1 MPKWYA
7 ISELMDEI
15 VAEVVAREEMVMYD
29 DPSLNDIKKFTV
41 EELYAKLD
49 EELTHKISQSFGTD
63 ITLLRTSK
71 SIFVYLS
78 ELYRR
83 CVLWPEI
90 LDWWEYD
97 IVRCD
102 CYGYNCEV
110 TALMDEVDLFP
121 VNREMSPD
129 EIRDA
134 SGCCIRCHTSKCGP
148 LLSKEDSKLVHEQ
161 KMASKL
167 HEILYHI
174 KNYVKMELTK
184 LRKIKALQLANLS

>member
-1 MPKWYA
+1 
-7 ISELMDEI
+7 MDEI
-15 VAEVVAREEMVMYD
+15 VAEVVAHEEMVMYD
-29 DPSLNDIKKFTV
+29 DACLNDIKKFTV

-49 EELTHKISQSFGTD
+49 QELSLIYKKDESDTD
-63 ITLLRTSK
+63 ITVLRTSQP
-71 SIFVYLS
+71 IFVYLS

-83 CVLWPEI
+83 CVPWPEL

-102 CYGYNCEV
+102 CPGYNCEIS
-110 TALMDEVDLFP
+110 ALIEGIDSFP

-134 SGCCIRCHTSKCGP
+134 SGCCIRCHTSKGGP
-148 LLSKEDSKLVHEQ
+148 LLSKEESKQVHEQ
-161 KMASKL
+161 KMASTL

-184 LRKIKALQLANLS
+184 LRKIKALQLASLT

>member
-1 MPKWYA
+1 
-7 ISELMDEI
+7 MDEI

-29 DPSLNDIKKFTV
+29 DACLNEAKKFTI
-41 EELYAKLD
+41 EELYVKLD
-49 EELTHKISQSFGTD
+49 EELTQKISTSFATD
-63 ITLLRTSK
+63 ITLLRTSQP
-71 SIFVYLS
+71 IFVYLS

-83 CVLWPEI
+83 CVPWPEL

-110 TALMDEVDLFP
+110 SALVEDLVSFP
-121 VNREMSPD
+121 VNREMGHD

-148 LLSKEDSKLVHEQ
+148 LLSKEESKLVHEQ
-161 KMASKL
+161 KIAAKL

-174 KNYVKMELTK
+174 KNYVKMELSK
-184 LRKIKALQLANLS
+184 LRKIKALQIASLR